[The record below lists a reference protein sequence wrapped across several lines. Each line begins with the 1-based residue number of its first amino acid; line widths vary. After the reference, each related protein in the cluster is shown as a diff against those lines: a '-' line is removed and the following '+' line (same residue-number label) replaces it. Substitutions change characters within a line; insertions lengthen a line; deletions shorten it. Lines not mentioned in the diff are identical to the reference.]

1 MALGARWPAARAALI
16 ALALAF
22 ALVDGCPVPDRKD
35 VPAWAHGLAD
45 RAHEV
50 RRTLRR
56 PVAWIGE
63 DLDVS
68 QRWALFRGASRRRFR
83 LYVEGRAATGDW
95 QLLHRAGDEDHA
107 AYEDLLAYRRVR
119 GTYNPSGQRSRGQ
132 YRPFARW
139 MLLRVLDDHPDF
151 VIART
156 RMERI
161 EIGEGGGYTPTDQFT
176 LEHQERRRAR

>member
-1 MALGARWPAARAALI
+1 MALRALWPAIRAGLI
-16 ALALAF
+16 ALAIAF
-22 ALVDGCPVPDRKD
+22 GLVDGCPVPTRKEA
-35 VPAWAHGLAD
+35 PEWAHGLAD
-45 RAHEV
+45 RAHEA

-63 DLDVS
+63 ELDVS

-83 LYVEGRAATGDW
+83 LYLEGKPETGDW
-95 QLLHRAGDEDHA
+95 QLLHRAGDGDHA

-119 GTYNPSGQRSRGQ
+119 GAYNPYGQRTRGQ

-139 MLLRVLDDHPDF
+139 MLLRVLGDHPDF
-151 VIART
+151 VMARL

-161 EIGEGGGYTPTDQFT
+161 EIGEGGFTPTGQFT
-176 LEHQERRRAR
+176 FEHQEHRGSR